1 MSEAWCRSIR
11 VHLKE
16 LQVYLL
22 PERVSAENICRFVT
36 YVTLGNVTTFVFL
49 LHHCE
54 AKKHLLQC
62 NVAKSEI
69 WDQELMIFQTTRELH
84 FQKQLTTKLLISN
97 QVFMGKCW
105 CCINLLSTNTYSISL
120 KVTWGLFPSP
130 CPWRAAEADSNLE
143 RSKFILS
150 AVLPSNPSVIN
161 LLINP
166 KGQLL
171 RTRLVSFSSLHFHP
185 EPHLS
190 LLDVHGVLGI
200 QGPLLIFRL

>member
-1 MSEAWCRSIR
+1 
-11 VHLKE
+11 
-16 LQVYLL
+16 
-22 PERVSAENICRFVT
+22 
-36 YVTLGNVTTFVFL
+36 
-49 LHHCE
+49 
-54 AKKHLLQC
+54 
-62 NVAKSEI
+62 
-69 WDQELMIFQTTRELH
+69 MIFHELH

-105 CCINLLSTNTYSISL
+105 RCINLLSTNTYSISL

-130 CPWRAAEADSNLE
+130 CPWRAVEADSNLE

-171 RTRLVSFSSLHFHP
+171 RTRLVFFFFPALPSRTPLITSGCAWRFGNSRAPPNLLLVVWGK
-185 EPHLS
+185 ERELDTVS
-190 LLDVHGVLGI
+190 LL
-200 QGPLLIFRL
+200 PKSNRR